1 MKNISEISLIMTRIT
16 ELLRKGEKLE
26 WAERIDQ
33 YNSELQRDVTNTL
46 SKIII
51 LFGGMGSIND
61 IVLYCNGQPLITE
74 NNELDM
80 LLSKLH
86 NLCVTA

>member
-1 MKNISEISLIMTRIT
+1 MKNISEISATMTRIA

-26 WAERIDQ
+26 WAKRIEQ
-33 YNSELQRDVTNTL
+33 YNSELQRDAAHTL
-46 SKIII
+46 SKIIT

-61 IVLYCNGQPLITE
+61 LVLYFNGQPMIKE